1 MVLHNSVLVGATRLI
16 KEYRPLFSFEL
27 HVLYDYAYSLKTLQ
41 YAAGLDY
48 EVYMINEL
56 CGKRKDCRN
65 FLAFPRGQK
74 DDRGLDLFLGSSILD
89 ISTIGGLLI
98 RVNGNNASH
107 SYLKKAFKRHENT
120 ASKWQ
125 SGARRFKLQ

>member
-1 MVLHNSVLVGATRLI
+1 MILYNSVLVGATRII

-27 HVLYDYAYSLKTLQ
+27 HVLEDYAYSLKTLQ
-41 YAAGLDY
+41 YAIGLDY

-56 CGKRKDCRN
+56 CGVKDCRN